1 MSNPLKISY
10 NGNDFLLDVAEG
22 KMVSLNVIYEIAGS
36 PVNKEP
42 YEWKRSINTKELIET
57 LTKNL
62 HTEKSR
68 IIKTSRA
75 RADRGG
81 GTWAHW
87 QLALAYAKYLSPEFH
102 LVVNEVFK
110 ERLEEEID
118 PELGI
123 NRARER
129 AEKQYLKR
137 GKTQDWVKTRLKGID
152 DRHGFTDTLKEHGVH
167 GIGYAQC
174 TDAINK
180 PLINRY

>member
-10 NGNDFLLDVAEG
+10 NGNDFLLCIAEG
-22 KMVSLNVIYEIAGS
+22 KMVSLNSIYEIAGS
-36 PVNKEP
+36 PVNQDPRRYFETEQSKQFIESLKE
-42 YEWKRSINTKELIET
+42 NLHV
-57 LTKNL
+57 TKND
-62 HTEKSR
+62 

-87 QLALAYAKYLSPEFH
+87 QLALAYAKYLSPDFH
-102 LVVNEVFK
+102 LVVNQVFK

-137 GKTQDWVKTRLKGID
+137 GKTQDWVNTRLKGID
-152 DRHGFTDTLKEHGVH
+152 ERYGFTDTLKEHGAH
-167 GIGYAQC
+167 GIVC
-174 TDAINK
+174 
-180 PLINRY
+180 RVS